1 MNRRVLAMGA
11 ALWLAAGTAHAADK
25 LAFGPAPDWVR
36 PVTLAAGP
44 VRKMSLMPV
53 ALINRS
59 LQANLA
65 SSGDTMYS
73 ETAIVIQSPL
83 GLSAGQ
89 PTVIWNPAT
98 DDVTIHKAKIIRG
111 SQVIDLLAQ
120 GQKFI
125 ILRREKDLEHSMID
139 GKLTAVL
146 QTEGLE
152 VGDILVFAMSITH
165 HMSALKGKSEGR
177 WTLLDGEGISRLDY
191 SIRWPAAKPVKWMVT
206 DDLPPPTVTR
216 DAYGTTLNF
225 NLADYRRQDPPEG
238 APSRFAQTGQLAY
251 TEFPTW
257 AEASATM
264 APIFLKAAQLAPNSP
279 VHAEVARIRAFS
291 SDPKVQAAAA
301 LRLVQE
307 KTRYVYIAANEG
319 GYFPETADAT
329 WLKRYGDCKAKTV
342 LLLAILNELGI
353 DAAPAL
359 VDTEGGDAVGDD
371 LPRLGPFDHVIV
383 RARIDGKTYWMDGTR
398 YGDGDIDRLPVPA
411 YHFALPLTAQG
422 TNLEKMVIPPLDIP
436 TKDIDLTLDATAGFE
451 TPAPAHAEVV
461 IRGDQ
466 AIGAGVAWATVLPDE
481 LDDRL
486 KARWHVLYPWI
497 DPETVSYEY
506 KPAIQ
511 ELRLVMD
518 GKAKMYW
525 APARSGRG
533 RRYETDG
540 YDVGLAVMDEKARP
554 KAIDREKVPHADAPV
569 AVTHPLFQ
577 RAHETIKLP
586 DAGKGFAV
594 IGTNVDKTAYGLEMK
609 RVMEIKDG
617 VFTMTASTRSTTDE
631 IPYAVA
637 KASEQPLAQ
646 ASSTKVLIEAPLKS
660 PDVALNSTTVAE
672 GQNASGV
679 NQPTITSSDEASSP
693 GDDDTRKPAVK
704 VDTPKDAPRTF
715 EENAKL
721 YSGYNWN

>member
-1 MNRRVLAMGA
+1 MSKRALAMGA
-11 ALWLAAGTAHAADK
+11 ALWLAAGAAHASDK

-44 VRKMSLMPV
+44 ARAVALMPV

-59 LQANLA
+59 LQANLTN
-65 SSGDTMYS
+65 SGDTMYS
-73 ETAIVIQSPL
+73 ETVIAIQSPL

-125 ILRREKDLEHSMID
+125 ILRREKDLEHAMID

-152 VGDILVFAMSITH
+152 VGDILVFAMSVTH
-165 HMSALKGKSEGR
+165 HMAALKGRSEGR

-191 SIRWPAAKPVKWMVT
+191 RIRWPAAKPVKWVVS
-206 DDLPPPTVTR
+206 DDLPPPIVAR
-216 DAYGTTLNF
+216 DAYGTELTF
-225 NLADYRRQDPPEG
+225 NLADYRRQDPPAG
-238 APSRFAQTGQLAY
+238 APSRFSGTGQVAY
-251 TEFPTW
+251 SEFPTW
-257 AEASATM
+257 ADASATM
-264 APIFLKAAQLAPNSP
+264 APIFFKAAQLAPNSP

-319 GYFPETADAT
+319 GYFPETADGT

-353 DAAPAL
+353 DAAPAV
-359 VDTEGGDAVGDD
+359 VDTEGGDAVGGD
-371 LPRLGPFDHVIV
+371 LPRLGPFDHVII

-398 YGDGDIDRLPVPA
+398 YGDGDLDRLPVPG
-411 YHFALPLTAQG
+411 YHYALPLTVEG
-422 TNLEKMVIPPLDIP
+422 SDLEKMVVPPLDLP
-436 TKDIDLTLDATAGFE
+436 AKDIDLTLDATGGFE
-451 TPAPAHAEVV
+451 TPAPAHAEIIV
-461 IRGDQ
+461 RGDQ
-466 AIGAGVAWATVLPDE
+466 AIGAGVAWGTVLPDE
-481 LDDRL
+481 LEERL
-486 KARWHVLYPWI
+486 KARWHAIYPWI

-506 KPAIQ
+506 KPAVQ
-511 ELRLVMD
+511 ELHLVMD

-540 YDVGLAVMDEKARP
+540 YDIGIAVMDEKVRP
-554 KAIDREKVPHADAPV
+554 KALNRDNAPHADAPV
-569 AVTHPLFQ
+569 AVVHPLYQ

-586 DAGKGFAV
+586 DGGKGYAI
-594 IGTNVDKTAYGLEMK
+594 IGTPVDKTAYGLEMK
-609 RVMEIKDG
+609 RTMEIQDG

-631 IPYAVA
+631 IPYALA

-646 ASSTKVLIEAPLKS
+646 LSASKVMIEAPLKAA
-660 PDVALNSTTVAE
+660 DVALNSGAVAD
-672 GQNASGV
+672 GQNASGIS
-679 NQPTITSSDEASSP
+679 QPAMNSSDEVSS
-693 GDDDTRKPAVK
+693 GDGDSRKPAVK
-704 VDTPKDAPRTF
+704 VDTPKDAPRSF
-715 EENAKL
+715 EDNAKL
-721 YSGYNWN
+721 YSGYSWN